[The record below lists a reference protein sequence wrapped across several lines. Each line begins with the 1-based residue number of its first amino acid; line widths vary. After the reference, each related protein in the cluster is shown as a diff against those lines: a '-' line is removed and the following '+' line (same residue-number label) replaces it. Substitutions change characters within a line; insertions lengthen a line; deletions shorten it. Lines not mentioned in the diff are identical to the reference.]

1 MVSLVWLGEDL
12 VDGLKNL
19 FYLIC
24 ISNIRKRRS
33 ASGEDC
39 GQQKDYFS
47 ALFVQLHAFIILFN
61 RPNMYSLH
69 EVL

>member
-1 MVSLVWLGEDL
+1 MVSLVWFGEDL

-24 ISNIRKRRS
+24 ISNLRKMRS
-33 ASGEDC
+33 AFGEDC
-39 GQQKDYFS
+39 RQQKDYFCTS
-47 ALFVQLHAFIILFN
+47 FVQLHAFITLFN
-61 RPNMYSLH
+61 RPNMYSLY